1 MSSPTPLKVG
11 VLLSPTTQLMD
22 VAPLDMLGMIDKFY
36 ARSYPEHIAANALD
50 IEYYFVNE
58 TGESPHS
65 MTGGFKLAVTVSA
78 LLFPLMIPPCFRKVV
93 SESETRR
100 LTTLQHSI
108 STCPPLDILL
118 IGGPAPTYRPSEAIQ
133 HFIQTQ
139 YQHVRHLLTIC
150 TGYIPALYSGV
161 LDGKTVTAPRGLLP
175 MLKEEKPDVK
185 WVEKRWVRDGKVW
198 SSGAVANGMD
208 MMACFMKEEFKE
220 QGALTEM
227 ALGIADFA
235 RRGEAY

>member
-36 ARSYPEHIAANALD
+36 AQSYPEHIAANALD

-78 LLFPLMIPPCFRKVV
+78 LRFPRRKYACIMPTHRV
-93 SESETRR
+93 
-100 LTTLQHSI
+100 TTLQHSI

-175 MLKEEKPDVK
+175 VLKEEKPDVK

-220 QGALTEM
+220 QGTLTEM
-227 ALGIADFA
+227 AMGMADFA

>member
-1 MSSPTPLKVG
+1 MSSTTPLKVG
-11 VLLSPTTQLMD
+11 VLLCSTTQLMD

-36 ARSYPEHIAANALD
+36 AQSYPEHIAANALE
-50 IEYYFVNE
+50 IKYYFVNE

-65 MTGGFKLAVTVSA
+65 MTGGFKLAVT
-78 LLFPLMIPPCFRKVV
+78 
-93 SESETRR
+93 
-100 LTTLQHSI
+100 HSI
-108 STCPPLDILL
+108 SSCPPLDILL
-118 IGGPAPTYRPSEAIQ
+118 IGGPPPTYRPSEAVQ
-133 HFIQTQ
+133 HFIRTQ

-150 TGYIPALYSGV
+150 TGYTPALYSGV
-161 LDGKTVTAPRGLLP
+161 LDGKTATAPRGLLP

-227 ALGIADFA
+227 AMGMADFV